1 MKWEINGWDDIFGIV
16 GIVAIVMIGIVLIFL
31 RRKVRLKGGND
42 KSIEI
47 GGDSVQPATDGKPV
61 TSLSEMITM
70 QNVSV
75 SRVEASLKSINDTL
89 VIMLKSLSA
98 IDQIQ
103 GPQIRSQK
111 ITLKFIKRE
120 IGREDHDD
128 PINGDLDEA
137 MAEIN
142 EANQHYKDMRNVW
155 SKP

>member
-1 MKWEINGWDDIFGIV
+1 MIKLDDWWDI
-16 GIVAIVMIGIVLIFL
+16 AIAGVIILCTIGMLLAFFK
-31 RRKVRLKGGND
+31 RGGNI
-42 KSIEI
+42 KAGKEGVAVS
-47 GGDSVQPATDGKPV
+47 GGVADGA
-61 TSLSEMITM
+61 SMNLSEMAVTVTRID
-70 QNVSV
+70 
-75 SRVEASLKSINDTL
+75 AGLKAINETL
-89 VIMLKSLSA
+89 GIMLKSLSA

-120 IGREDHDD
+120 LGREDHDD

-155 SKP
+155 GKP